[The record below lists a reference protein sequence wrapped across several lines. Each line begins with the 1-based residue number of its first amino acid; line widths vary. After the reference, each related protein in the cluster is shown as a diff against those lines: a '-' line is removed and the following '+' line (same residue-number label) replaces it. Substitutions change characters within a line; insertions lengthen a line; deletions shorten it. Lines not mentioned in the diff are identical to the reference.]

1 MAEIL
6 AIAIAWLKSHVG
18 IVVLGFLGACFSALL
33 SKEKWQDRLVG
44 ALAGFILCVVFS
56 EHAANVLANGNYP
69 ELFGFVLG
77 SMGKSTAETLLKFVR
92 SKLIGVVQKESEN
105 VDSK

>member
-6 AIAIAWLKSHVG
+6 AMAIAWLKGHIG
-18 IVVLGFLGACFSALL
+18 IVVTGFLGACIAVLL
-33 SKEKWQDRLVG
+33 SNEKWQDKLAG
-44 ALAGFILCVVFS
+44 ALAGFILCIVFA

-77 SMGKSTAETLLKFVR
+77 SMGKATAETLLKFVR
-92 SKLIGVVQKESEN
+92 SKILGTVQGGGGN